1 MSAVVD
7 NPIVQA
13 VAGTMSGVG
22 GFVGPGVKK
31 VKDYVAPP
39 KSPTLMN
46 PNALS
51 QQPTQADGAK
61 VGIEKTLAKEKQ
73 QASTST
79 ILSGGQ
85 GLLDTPT
92 TTSRTLLGN

>member
-1 MSAVVD
+1 
-7 NPIVQA
+7 
-13 VAGTMSGVG
+13 MSGVVETLG
-22 GFVGPGVKK
+22 EVAMGVPGQLYAAGKGIK
-31 VKDYVAPP
+31 NFVAPP
-39 KSPTLMN
+39 KSPTLMA

-51 QQPTQADGAK
+51 TQPTQADASK
-61 VGIEKTLAKEKQ
+61 VGIQKTLDKEKQ

-79 ILSGGQ
+79 ILSGGA